1 MKNILFALSTICL
14 CIGFVSCNKDIKPIQ
29 DEKEIF
35 QPNSI
40 RLDDSLYFGSTEY
53 AANFIKFSYGD
64 NYLLLASNAK
74 KLKTGIYRTTKAL
87 LNSSGTFSTDDIA
100 ADELIV
106 QLKHNNI
113 IYVYL
118 LDTHEEVN
126 ATLKSQVL
134 MLTLPKMM
142 LTPAVY
148 PSDLK
153 PESIELSGLL
163 NVTQYK

>member
-1 MKNILFALSTICL
+1 MKKIFFSLLMISI
-14 CIGFVSCNKDIKPIQ
+14 CIGFISCKKETQPIQ
-29 DEKEIF
+29 EEKEIF

-40 RLDDSLYFGSTEY
+40 RLDDSLYFGSTDY
-53 AANFIKFSYGD
+53 AANFIKFNYGE

-74 KLKTGIYRTTKAL
+74 KLKTGIYKTTKAL
-87 LNSSGTFSTDDIA
+87 FNSSGTFSTDDIT

-118 LDTHEEVN
+118 LDAHEEVN
-126 ATLKSQVL
+126 VILKSQEL
-134 MLTLPKMM
+134 SLALPKMM

-153 PESIELSGLL
+153 PDSIELSGLF